1 MVAQADAGFR
11 GQSVKKRLK
20 TARRWLSRH
29 GKSVAIA
36 AGAVLSGLGL
46 FLQGV
51 AALLH

>member
-1 MVAQADAGFR
+1 MMR
-11 GQSVKKRLK
+11 RRLK
-20 TARRWLSRH
+20 TAKRWLSRH
-29 GKSVAIA
+29 GKSIALA